1 MKNVLLAW
9 FLLPTMLWA
18 TNRTYLETT
27 AHPGDGVYSLLR
39 KYHINTPCNVSYFYH
54 INNLKRNQ
62 GLNAEKTYKL
72 PIFVYTYN
80 GESIRTTIGIENR
93 PLAER
98 IQAYNEFMH
107 KAGFQEGDFRDT
119 KSLWVPSHFLKC
131 PEEQLELD
139 EDKLQVVELGGEPS
153 STAASRVEKPM
164 GLRGTYDIFGKQHK
178 DVYLKGNELKGC
190 VFYLV
195 SGHGGPDP
203 GAVGRYWSKDL
214 CEDEYAYDVTL
225 RLAKNLLEHG
235 ATAYL
240 IVRDPDDGIRSGEI
254 LLCDKDEVIWGEKE
268 IPVNQKQRLG
278 QRAGLVNDLYLEN
291 KNKGVSYQRMLV
303 IHVESQPKGEKVDMF
318 FYHRISDEISKE
330 FASVLRETIKTK
342 YDTYRKG
349 RGYEGDVSV
358 RDLWML
364 RETLPPTA
372 FIELGNIR
380 NANDQARIVIEGN
393 RQLVANWLFDGI
405 IEDKKKYR

>member
-1 MKNVLLAW
+1 
-9 FLLPTMLWA
+9 MLWA

-27 AHPGDGVYSLLR
+27 AHSGDGVYSLLR

-54 INNLKRNQ
+54 INKLKRSQ
-62 GLNAEKTYKL
+62 GLNAERKYKL
-72 PIFVYTYN
+72 PIFIYAYN
-80 GESIRTTIGIENR
+80 GQSIRTTIGIKDR

-98 IQAYNEFMH
+98 ILAYNEFMH
-107 KAGFQEGDFRDT
+107 KAGFQEDDFRQT
-119 KSLWVPSHFLKC
+119 KALWVPSHFLKC
-131 PEEQLELD
+131 PDEQLELD
-139 EDKLQVVELGGEPS
+139 EETLEVIELGGEIS
-153 STAASRVEKPM
+153 STTTPKVEKPM
-164 GLRGTYDIFGKQHK
+164 GLRGTYDIFGPKNKQ
-178 DVYLKGNELKGC
+178 VYLKGNELKGC

-240 IVRDPDDGIRSGEI
+240 VIRDPNDGIRSGEI
-254 LLCDKDEVIWGEKE
+254 LLCDKDEVVWGEKK

-278 QRAGLVNDLYLEN
+278 QRASLVNELYLDN
-291 KNKGVSYQRMLV
+291 KKNGVSYQRMLV

-318 FYHRISDEISKE
+318 FYHRMADAVSKQ
-330 FASVLRETIKTK
+330 FASVLRETVKTK

-349 RGYEGDVSV
+349 RGYEGSVSV

-405 IEDKKKYR
+405 IQDKKKYR

>member
-9 FLLPTMLWA
+9 LLLPTMLWA

-27 AHPGDGVYSLLR
+27 AHSGDGVYSLLR

-54 INNLKRNQ
+54 INKLKRSQ
-62 GLNAEKTYKL
+62 GLSAEKKYKL
-72 PIFVYTYN
+72 PIFVYSYN
-80 GESIRTTIGIENR
+80 GTSIRTTIGIQNR
-93 PLAER
+93 PIAER

-107 KAGFQEGDFRDT
+107 KAGFQEGDYRNT
-119 KSLWVPSHFLKC
+119 KVLWVPSHFLKC
-131 PEEQLELD
+131 PNEILELD
-139 EDKLQVVELGGEPS
+139 EEKLQVVELGGETS
-153 STAASRVEKPM
+153 STPTSRVETPS
-164 GLRGTYDIFGKQHK
+164 GLRGTYDIFGSKHK
-178 DVYLKGNELKGC
+178 NVYLKGNELKGC

-240 IVRDPDDGIRSGEI
+240 IVRDPNDGIRSGEI
-254 LLCDKDEVIWGEKE
+254 LLCDKDEVVWDEKP

-278 QRAGLVNDLYLEN
+278 QRAGIVNHLYLDN
-291 KNKGVSYQRMLV
+291 KKRGVAYQRMLV

-318 FYHRISDEISKE
+318 FYHRMADAISKQ
-330 FASVLRETIKTK
+330 FANTLRETIKTK

-349 RGYEGDVSV
+349 RGYEGSVSV

-405 IEDKKKYR
+405 LQDKKKYR